1 MSIVQFL
8 LLNVPT
14 YILGAI
20 IVAAFL
26 VFAVGGLFIIRAF
39 IPFHRVKPHN
49 DVAGFIFAT
58 IGVIYAVLLAFMVI
72 VAWQAFDQANSNL
85 VKEANYLGDLARDAV
100 AFPPAFQVKVNSA
113 VLNYMNASI
122 EEWPLLARGE
132 WSPKVQ
138 KLSGNLYRLYANFT
152 PRTETEKIFLAES
165 VQKRNQAGEL
175 RRLRL
180 YNARS
185 GIHPILWFVLIAGG
199 LITIAFTMFFGTE
212 NFLPHLMMSSL
223 LAILIALVLFT
234 IMAMDFPF
242 AGDVAIKP
250 EPFETVKAYLFSK

>member
-1 MSIVQFL
+1 MSPVQYL

-14 YILGAI
+14 VILGIFTVAI
-20 IVAAFL
+20 FL
-26 VFAVGGLFIIRAF
+26 VFSLGGLLIVRAF

-72 VAWQAFDQANSNL
+72 VAWQAFDEANSNL
-85 VKEANYLGDLARDAV
+85 VREANYLGDLCRDAI
-100 AFPPAFQVKVNSA
+100 AFPPEFQTQIKAA
-113 VLNYMNASI
+113 VEQYITANI

-138 KLSGNLYRLYANFT
+138 KLSGDLYRLYASYE
-152 PRTETEKIFLAES
+152 PRTEVEKIFLTES
-165 VQKRNQAGEL
+165 VHKRNEAGEL
-175 RRLRL
+175 RRLRI
-180 YNARS
+180 YES
-185 GIHPILWFVLIAGG
+185 QHGIHAILWFVLLAGG
-199 LITIAFTMFFGTE
+199 LITVIFTMFFGTE

-223 LAILIALVLFT
+223 LAVLIALVLFT

-242 AGDVAIKP
+242 TGDIAIKP
-250 EPFETVKAYLFSK
+250 EPFQTINAYLFNK